1 MMSVGSIWESWSQ
14 DLAMALVHF
23 LWQGAGVGLLAFILL
38 SLLRSR
44 PQRQYNVACLAF
56 FALPIFLVTT
66 CLTVHE
72 NKIATRSSMLG
83 ANIAG
88 LAVPSGS
95 DDRQADAVN
104 QTVGTDAIA
113 LVDVTLPASGTG
125 EVEESTGLTVISLWP
140 ARSHPWIITIV
151 FTYMAGVMAMLA
163 KLLVGLYRCRLLMD
177 DETSLDRTELVRQ
190 MHEQCRR
197 LGLRRVPGLL
207 VSRRIQVPI
216 VLGCMSPVVV
226 WPAAFVSGWD
236 PQHMGAILAHELAHI
251 RRYDPI
257 VNLLQRIVEAVLFFH
272 PVTWWLSRRIHIAR
286 EICCD
291 ETAAG
296 GIGPTNYALALLT
309 MAESCA
315 GLRGIDLSTTKM
327 ALSADG
333 GHSQLLGYR
342 IRRLIGDHNSAVGML
357 KPRSAVLLF
366 VMFFVGAVSAYAWSP
381 RPSVTASDSQQASSD
396 DAASAT
402 ADSIPENPAGVFEG
416 IVRGPD
422 GQPLSGARIYVLRS
436 NSTAIKNERVRA
448 TTDAQGRFRFFAPD
462 MMFRLE
468 EGKWLRREALV
479 YALADGLAPDWMVTW
494 GDSTSTFRE
503 YWTPREGTPIE
514 LHLTRSTVPIRGK
527 LLNPTGRPLAD
538 ASVRV
543 TAVMVP
549 RDEDLTVHLDRW
561 SKANIGARF
570 LTKAPDYKREL
581 TNPTE
586 FNGAALSTQTD
597 AEGRFEL
604 AGFGDDRIV
613 RLEILSP
620 STQSKIAEVMTR
632 VAPDVG
638 TFLDFDNKPTDV
650 VYGADF
656 QVTLEPGLTVTG
668 IVRDRNT
675 KEPVP
680 DMWVTKYFHPLLS
693 PHERSA
699 MAVTD
704 SEGKFTI
711 HGLHPKTLEF
721 EESHRYIAAIA
732 KPGNPYQM
740 FSAMI
745 QNDGTATIEV
755 ARGIPYRL
763 RLTDD
768 AGSEINENATVEYY
782 PVIPNPKSASVVQV
796 PGYSNWPKSNTA
808 VRQTDGSFIGFAL
821 PGPGVIVVTLKDDW
835 RFQKAPVDPRSFFEP
850 DSSKWYADGSQYGND
865 RFIMTFSGAVE
876 PKRYSA
882 VKLLNVSDD
891 SKSLELDLRLK
902 RNSAS
907 N

>member
-1 MMSVGSIWESWSQ
+1 MNVGSIWESWSQ

-23 LWQGAGVGLLAFILL
+23 LWQGAGIGLLAFILL
-38 SLLRSR
+38 WLLRNR

-56 FALPIFLVTT
+56 FALPLCLVTT
-66 CLTVHE
+66 CLIVHE
-72 NKIATRSSMLG
+72 NKIATRSSTLG
-83 ANIAG
+83 ADVADMV
-88 LAVPSGS
+88 VPSGS
-95 DDRQADAVN
+95 DDRQAAAAN
-104 QTVGTDAIA
+104 QTAGTNSIA
-113 LVDVTLPASGTG
+113 LIDVPQPTSGSG
-125 EVEESTGLTVISLWP
+125 EVEERKGRTVISLWS
-140 ARSHPWIITIV
+140 ASSHPWIIATV
-151 FTYMAGVMAMLA
+151 LTYLAGVMAMLA
-163 KLLVGLYRCRLLMD
+163 KLLVGLYRCRILMD
-177 DETSLDRTELVRQ
+177 DDTSLDRTELVRL

-207 VSRRIQVPI
+207 VSRRIHVPI
-216 VLGCMSPVVV
+216 VLGFLSPLVV

-257 VNLLQRIVEAVLFFH
+257 VNLLQRLVEAVLFFH

-296 GIGPTNYALALLT
+296 GIGTTNYALALLT
-309 MAESCA
+309 MAERCA
-315 GLRGIDLSTTKM
+315 GLRGVELQSNWM
-327 ALSADG
+327 ALSAGG

-357 KPRSAVLLF
+357 TPRSAILLF
-366 VMFFVGAVSAYAWSP
+366 VMLFVGAMSAYAWSP
-381 RPSVTASDSQQASSD
+381 RSSVTASDSQLASSD
-396 DAASAT
+396 DVTSET
-402 ADSIPENPAGVFEG
+402 ADPIPENPAGVFDG

-422 GQPLSGARIYVLRS
+422 GQPLSGARIYVVRS
-436 NSTAIKNERVRA
+436 NANAIKNERVRA
-448 TTDAQGRFRFFAPD
+448 TTDAQGHFRFFAPD

-479 YALADGLAPDWMVTW
+479 YALADGLAPDWKVTW
-494 GDSTSTFRE
+494 GDNTSTFRE

-514 LHLTRSTVPIRGK
+514 LHLTRITVPIRGK
-527 LLNPTGRPLAD
+527 LLDPTGRPLTD
-538 ASVRV
+538 ASVRAA
-543 TAVMVP
+543 AVMVP
-549 RDEDLTVHLDRW
+549 RNEDLTVHLDHW
-561 SKANIGARF
+561 SKANMSARF

-581 TNPTE
+581 MNPTE

-597 AEGRFEL
+597 DEGRFEL

-638 TFLDFDNKPTDV
+638 TFLDFDNKPTDM
-650 VYGADF
+650 VYGANF
-656 QVTLEPGLTVTG
+656 QLTLEPGLTVTG

-680 DMWVTKYFHPLLS
+680 DMWVTKYYHPLLS

-704 SEGKFTI
+704 REGKFTI

-740 FSAMI
+740 FSAVI

-768 AGSEINENATVEYY
+768 AGSEINDNATVEYH
-782 PVIPNPKSASVVQV
+782 PIIPNPKSASFVQV
-796 PGYSNWPKSNTA
+796 PGFSNWPKSNTA
-808 VRQTDGSFIGFAL
+808 VRQADGSFIGFAL

-835 RFQKAPVDPRSFFEP
+835 RFQKAPVDPRPFFEP

-882 VKLLNVSDD
+882 VKLLNVSED
-891 SKSLELDLRLK
+891 SKSLELDHRLK